1 MVELIYCA
9 DGNARYAG
17 IALKHNFTYGAQM
30 PRKVHFKPDF
40 IDQDWKKP
48 DRDKYMQKL
57 QEHNPRMA
65 TVLDLE
71 HESQFDDVM
80 AWAHEASAYVQE
92 TIIIIP
98 KVSGVIDRI
107 PTSINGKSIVLGYS
121 VPTSYGGTNLMFS
134 EFNRRPVHLLGGN
147 PLKQVEL
154 SHYMNVV
161 SADTNYH
168 QKISTK
174 GVVTSY
180 GYPVTTNFY
189 THQEHDLNYTT
200 FELSCMNIKAMWT
213 GSRIQVRWALEKD
226 LTHIQR
232 IAKQYKNELGFV
244 MNVSLKESIARGSLL
259 VGVFDGAIVGFVNY
273 RACRD
278 GWQTIY
284 EIAIDKT
291 MRGRGLA
298 RGLIASVPTPIRL
311 KTTTDND
318 VANKFYLSQGFILDR
333 VEQGRKRPLNVY
345 KKTAHSYTG

>member
-1 MVELIYCA
+1 MTELIYCA
-9 DGNARYAG
+9 DGNARYAS
-17 IALKHNFTYGAQM
+17 IAIKHNFTYGAQM
-30 PRKVHFKPDF
+30 PRKVHFKPEF
-40 IDQDWKKP
+40 VDQDWKKP

-57 QEHNPRMA
+57 KEHAPRMA

-71 HESQFDDVM
+71 HESQFDEVM
-80 AWAHEASAYVQE
+80 AWADEASGYVSE
-92 TIIIIP
+92 TVIIIP

-107 PTSINGKSIVLGYS
+107 PSTINGKHVVLGYS

-134 EFNRRPVHLLGGN
+134 EFMNRPVHLLGGN

-154 SHYMNVV
+154 ARYMNVV

-168 QKISTK
+168 RKISDK
-174 GVVTSY
+174 GMVITY
-180 GYPVTTNFY
+180 GYPRIAAFY
-189 THQEHDLNYTT
+189 KIIEDSQQMPYQS

-213 GSRIQVRWALEKD
+213 GSRIQVRWALEAD
-226 LTHIQR
+226 LPHIQR

-318 VANKFYLSQGFILDR
+318 TANKFYLSQGFNLVR
-333 VEQGRKRPLNVY
+333 TEAGRKRELNVY
-345 KKTAHSYTG
+345 HKN